1 MERVIAFIDGFN
13 LYHSLEEDHAYR
25 KYKWLDL
32 HKLVE
37 LLVPPGNLR
46 EVYFFTALTMWNPE
60 KANRHKIYIRAL
72 ESTGIHVVYG
82 QFKKRDRFC
91 PNCRAN
97 YSAHEEKQTDVNIA
111 IHLLKLAIEDRY
123 DTALVLS
130 GDSDLIPSVKA
141 VKSTFASKK
150 VGVVIPIGRRAEELK
165 MECDFHIKLREKNLA
180 KCLFDDPITLPSGTA
195 IHKPTDWK

>member
-13 LYHSLEEDHAYR
+13 LYHSIAEDPAYR

-32 HKLVE
+32 RKLVE
-37 LLVPPGNLR
+37 LLVPPGDLH
-46 EVYFFTALTMWNPE
+46 EIYYFTALALWDPE

-72 ESTGIHVVYG
+72 ESAGIRVVYG
-82 QFKKRDRFC
+82 QFKRRDRFC
-91 PNCRAN
+91 PKCRTD
-97 YSAHEEKQTDVNIA
+97 YTAHEEKQTDVNIA

-141 VKSTFASKK
+141 VKSTFASKRI
-150 VGVVIPIGRRAEELK
+150 GVVIPIGRRAEELK

-180 KCLFDDPITLPSGTA
+180 KCLFDDPITLLSGTA
-195 IHKPTDWK
+195 IHKPIDWK